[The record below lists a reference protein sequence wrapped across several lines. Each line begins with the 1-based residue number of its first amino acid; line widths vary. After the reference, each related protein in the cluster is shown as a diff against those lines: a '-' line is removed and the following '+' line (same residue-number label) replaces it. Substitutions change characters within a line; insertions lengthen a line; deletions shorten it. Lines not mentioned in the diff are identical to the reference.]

1 MRVAVRRVGP
11 CPWLVPSAW
20 GVALAAALA
29 GCIEADYPGRWP
41 ALAPASGD
49 CPSIAGRYRNEGERG
64 ESTGVTWP
72 VHLTGFLMPELP
84 DSEAATIDTVEIS
97 EPAGA
102 GGVIEIAAV
111 RGGQVVSSRRL
122 LAGQQEYE
130 CVDGC
135 IETSS
140 SRWAN
145 EQAVGKQWD
154 TDAYCRG
161 VDGSLIVKSTSSGAG
176 VILLVIPVGG
186 SESNWFRFRPRGYP

>member
-1 MRVAVRRVGP
+1 MFR
-11 CPWLVPSAW
+11 SAW
-20 GVALAAALA
+20 LPLAAAALA

-41 ALAPASGD
+41 ALAPASAG
-49 CPSIAGRYRNEGERG
+49 CPSIAGRYRNEGERA
-64 ESTGVTWP
+64 EPRGVTSP
-72 VHLTGFLMPELP
+72 VHLTGFLLP
-84 DSEAATIDTVEIS
+84 DLTASEAASIDTVEIS

-102 GGVIEIAAV
+102 GGVIEIVAV

-122 LAGQQEYE
+122 LAGQEDFE

-145 EQAVGKQWD
+145 EQGVGKQWD